1 MPVESKG
8 SKPSL
13 PRASG
18 GVEDQKADEWMPQ
31 KNHKPSALHSTEQK
45 PLTHF
50 ALFWDLDKYLTLKH
64 IFSFYTHFKTYL
76 CVYVLK
82 WAVRQFKVVFFT

>member
-13 PRASG
+13 PRAASG

-31 KNHKPSALHSTEQK
+31 KNHEPSAHSILQSRN
-45 PLTHF
+45 PS
-50 ALFWDLDKYLTLKH
+50 LTLLYFG
-64 IFSFYTHFKTYL
+64 IWSNI
-76 CVYVLK
+76 
-82 WAVRQFKVVFFT
+82 